1 MRRILTLLLTCLAG
15 AVSAATVTIIARNG
29 QVGTVDVGIVELWA
43 LSDGSMQ
50 IEYQQNRIFKAG
62 FQ

>member
-1 MRRILTLLLTCLAG
+1 MRRILTLLLTCMAG
-15 AVSAATVTIIARNG
+15 AASAATVTIIARNG
-29 QVGTVDVGIVELWA
+29 QVGTVDVGIIELWS